1 MNARAVA
8 VLVVLLAAL
17 GGGALLVF
25 QQTRDQPPPAA
36 GALGEP
42 VLPGLQAADIESLVI
57 REPGATLTLQRREQ
71 RWTIPERAHFPADTA
86 KVRELVLGA
95 LALKIGQSEPLPE
108 AERARLKLDAS
119 GTHLEFRDAGGKAL
133 ATLVV
138 GAKYFKREPANAGT
152 ASADGRFV
160 LVPDKPDRV
169 HVVADP
175 LPLATAASA
184 AWVDKTG
191 FGAEHVRTME
201 VDYPGAGGKWR
212 VTRPSLEG
220 DWKLTPLYAGEKLD
234 IVRANSATYSLNRVE
249 IADVAPTGLRPDQ
262 TGLDKPITVVAQTFD
277 GLTYTLK
284 LGDLR
289 EGNYYATLWVSGEP
303 RPPAGPD
310 AQARARSLAERLP
323 REKALAGHVLLIARS
338 KFEDVLR
345 KRAELLE
352 AKAAKK
358 K

>member
-17 GGGALLVF
+17 GGGALLVY
-25 QQTRDQPPPAA
+25 QQDRARQPPAA
-36 GALGEP
+36 GVLGEP
-42 VLPGLQAADIESLVI
+42 VLPGLQAADIESIVI
-57 REPGATLTLQRREQ
+57 REPGATLTLQRREA

-86 KVRELVLGA
+86 KVRELVLGV
-95 LALKIGQSEPLPE
+95 LALKVGQSEPLPE

-119 GTHLEFRDAGGKAL
+119 GTRLEFRGAGAKTL

-138 GAKYFKREPANAGT
+138 GAEYFKREPANA
-152 ASADGRFV
+152 ASAAADGRFV
-160 LVPDKPDRV
+160 LVPDNPDRV
-169 HVVADP
+169 TVVADP
-175 LPLATAASA
+175 LTLATAASA
-184 AWVDKTG
+184 AWVHKTG
-191 FGAEHVRTME
+191 FGVEHVRTME
-201 VDYPGAGGKWR
+201 VDYPGPGAKWR
-212 VTRPSLEG
+212 VARPSLEG

-234 IVRANSATYSLNRVE
+234 IIRANSATYSLNRVD
-249 IADVAPTGLRPDQ
+249 IADVAPSGLRPDQ
-262 TGLDKPITVVAQTFD
+262 TGLDRPITVVAQTFD

-289 EGNYYATLWVSGEP
+289 EGDYYATLWISGEP

-310 AQARARSLAERLP
+310 ARERARSLAERLP

-338 KFEDVLR
+338 KFEDVLK

-352 AKAAKK
+352 AKAAGKK
-358 K
+358 

>member
-17 GGGALLVF
+17 GGGALLVY
-25 QQTRDQPPPAA
+25 QQNRAQPPAAA
-36 GALGEP
+36 GALGAP
-42 VLPGLQAADIESLVI
+42 VLPGLQAADIASIVI
-57 REPGATLTLQRREQ
+57 REPGATLTLQRRAQ
-71 RWTIPERAHFPADTA
+71 RWTIPERAHFPAQLA
-86 KVRELVLGA
+86 KVRELVLGV
-95 LALKIGQSEPLPE
+95 LALKVGHSEPLPE

-119 GTHLEFRDAGGKAL
+119 GTRLEFRDADGQTL

-169 HVVADP
+169 SVVADP

-191 FGAEHVRTME
+191 FGAEHVRSME
-201 VDYPGAGGKWR
+201 VDLPGGKWR
-212 VTRPSLEG
+212 VARPSLEG

-234 IVRANSATYSLNRVE
+234 VVRANSATYSLNRVE
-249 IADVAPTGLRPDQ
+249 IADVAPAGLRPDQ

-284 LGDLR
+284 LGDRR
-289 EGNYYATLWVSGEP
+289 EDNYYVTLWISGEP

-310 AQARARSLAERLP
+310 AKERARSLAERLP
-323 REKALAGHVLLIARS
+323 REEALAGHVLLIARS

-352 AKAAKK
+352 AKAPAKK
-358 K
+358 